1 VSRSLC
7 KAFFL
12 NSFYPTG
19 KLLFFLTFKMVIAL
33 LQNFLFM
40 FIFLNF
46 NNFSSA
52 NIFIIFFAFI
62 LNSSFIYEYPDVSH
76 QV

>member
-1 VSRSLC
+1 
-7 KAFFL
+7 
-12 NSFYPTG
+12 
-19 KLLFFLTFKMVIAL
+19 MVIAL